1 LTREKI
7 QAGMI
12 KTFHVRTNLQLA
24 DIFTKALGSPTFMN
38 LVSRLGLI
46 NVFSSSIQCPKSF
59 QDSVAVPTLEAALV
73 LRGTVKK
80 RVEKQTIKNE
90 SGLSKSKESKK
101 EGMKKGGLKSVKLK
115 NKKSLNDN
123 NKKKACSKMTTFW
136 VKQFKRLLVV
146 LRS

>member
-1 LTREKI
+1 
-7 QAGMI
+7 MI
-12 KTFHVRTNLQLA
+12 KTFYVRTDLQLA
-24 DIFTKALGSPTFMN
+24 NIFTKALGSPTFMN

-46 NVFSSSIQCPKSF
+46 NVFSSSIQYPKSF
-59 QDSVAVPTLEAALV
+59 QDSAAVPTPKAALV

-80 RVEKQTIKNE
+80 RVEEQTVKNE

-123 NKKKACSKMTTFW
+123 NRKKTCSRTAAF
-136 VKQFKRLLVV
+136 
-146 LRS
+146 